1 LTIPLYPWKND
12 SQQFPTVRS
21 KFPSKENEMK
31 SAVAIAVL
39 MISSTLAQAGEC
51 KVEGVHICCR
61 ACVVAIGEALTDV
74 EGVSDG
80 AADADAG
87 TVTFQATDAEA
98 ANRGL
103 AALGEA
109 GFFGSASH
117 GDDEVAFPASG
128 AEEDEKAD
136 SVVISNL
143 HNCCPGCKN
152 AIDAALETVDGVSGN
167 TWDGDAKLL
176 TVTGSDFE
184 LTAVIAALN
193 ESGFGG
199 TIKRE
204 E

>member
-1 LTIPLYPWKND
+1 
-12 SQQFPTVRS
+12 
-21 KFPSKENEMK
+21 MK

-39 MISSTLAQAGEC
+39 MLSSSFALAGEC
-51 KVEGVHICCR
+51 KVEGVHICCG
-61 ACVVAIGEALTDV
+61 ACVRAINAVLADV
-74 EGVSDG
+74 EGVSGG

-109 GFFGSASH
+109 GFH
-117 GDDEVAFPASG
+117 GAATHGEDEVAFPASG
-128 AEEDEKAD
+128 AEEDETGD

-176 TVTGSDFE
+176 TVNGSDFN
-184 LTAVIAALN
+184 LNAVITALN
-193 ESGFGG
+193 ESGFHA
-199 TIKRE
+199 TVKRE